1 MFRIVVSLK
10 APIEDSVLIV
20 IYRYAGF
27 QNQQR
32 TKDYHCKWL
41 LNVLQIKRTMHSL
54 MCSQTTGDEEME

>member
-41 LNVLQIKRTMHSL
+41 LDVTHKKNV
-54 MCSQTTGDEEME
+54 